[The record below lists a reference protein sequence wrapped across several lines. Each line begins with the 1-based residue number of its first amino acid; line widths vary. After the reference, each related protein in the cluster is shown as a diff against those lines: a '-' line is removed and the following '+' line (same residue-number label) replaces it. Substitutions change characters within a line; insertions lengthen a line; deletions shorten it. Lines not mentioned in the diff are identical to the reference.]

1 MGIAS
6 KVRLNEKEAEMPDK
20 DTRER
25 ARHDAE
31 QGKSPSTQAGEFVRE
46 EIRHLRDGG
55 HGARSGECQRSA
67 AWRALASIL
76 TRRPSPSA
84 QHEKK
89 H

>member
-1 MGIAS
+1 MGIVS

-20 DTRER
+20 DAR

-46 EIRHLRDGG
+46 EIRHVRGVG
-55 HGARSGECQRSA
+55 RGARSGECQRSV